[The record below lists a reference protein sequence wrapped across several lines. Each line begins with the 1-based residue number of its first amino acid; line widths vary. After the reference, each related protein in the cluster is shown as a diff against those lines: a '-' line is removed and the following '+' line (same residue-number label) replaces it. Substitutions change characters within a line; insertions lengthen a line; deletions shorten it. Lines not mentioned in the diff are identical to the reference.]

1 MEIKMGR
8 QWKNPQM
15 IAGIIVFIS
24 TMNITAVRA
33 QQSAPIIEN
42 RSLPQGMPI
51 GVPVVGETV
60 EDETV
65 NEVRKYFKKRWR
77 RDPNFAGYLQY
88 NLTVQADGR
97 VKSIVGIGDISQ
109 IYLERTNFLQP
120 GERFLI
126 ASDRE
131 HILQIFLNGNG
142 AVGVS
147 PLKTPPSER

>member
-1 MEIKMGR
+1 MGK
-8 QWKNPQM
+8 QWKIQQM
-15 IAGIIVFIS
+15 IAGIIMFIF

-33 QQSAPIIEN
+33 QQSAPI
-42 RSLPQGMPI
+42 GA
-51 GVPVVGETV
+51 PVVGETV
-60 EDETV
+60 ENEAV

-120 GERFLI
+120 GERFVT

-131 HILQIFLNGNG
+131 HVLQIFLNGNG

-147 PLKTPPSER
+147 PIKMPPSSR